1 MLRRRRCRLTNLV
14 VLVACVVFAAGAA
27 LAQQPVQRQPTGE
40 DGGQPGDGYTVKKTK
55 PAPQSEPPQAPPS
68 VPPQPSPP
76 PTASQP
82 KPRTPQP
89 AQSGA
94 AQEVPPVGEPV
105 RVQTG
110 QPAPTQVAPAPAPRT
125 ITERVLKNKFGDVY
139 QSLVNQ
145 AAQDPKDRAGMGA
158 PSADRW
164 FDGAGQRAPSEPEL
178 APSGTRFFPQGTGG
192 QGQPGGSGAQSVGGG
207 GVSSSGGVQAQPS
220 LADPRLPSGVQLQ
233 QSPPIRIQ
241 RVEPPSPVIGG
252 GSAAGGAPAV
262 KGAYKP
268 ATTQDIKGVKENY
281 GGIPGGV
288 VLEGVAIGLGRV
300 EHVAY
305 DPRFNAIA
313 LDDRAVYFTKV
324 PARTLAVMCRAIAQD
339 ERVGV
344 SLGRKHIVY
353 GKVPES
359 SDLAVDLKLAD
370 HFLGDIVFAEGDWTS
385 GYRFPNGFR
394 PQPNRDDTGHV
405 AVFFNFNGF
414 EFAIQQE
421 EIRMTAA
428 SFDVRLVPLTEQA
441 DEKGAHQPDL
451 DAVAKGSISRQYE
464 ANARHIAENIGYY
477 QKERIISRT
486 FAYGEAA
493 AFVRGLKRAG
503 VDLSALANTIDAAVR

>member
-1 MLRRRRCRLTNLV
+1 ML
-14 VLVACVVFAAGAA
+14 
-27 LAQQPVQRQPTGE
+27 Q
-40 DGGQPGDGYTVKKTK
+40 
-55 PAPQSEPPQAPPS
+55 
-68 VPPQPSPP
+68 
-76 PTASQP
+76 
-82 KPRTPQP
+82 
-89 AQSGA
+89 
-94 AQEVPPVGEPV
+94 
-105 RVQTG
+105 
-110 QPAPTQVAPAPAPRT
+110 
-125 ITERVLKNKFGDVY
+125 NKFGDAY
-139 QSLVNQ
+139 RSLVDQ
-145 AAQDPKDRAGMGA
+145 ARQDPKDRAGVGA

-164 FDGAGQRAPSEPEL
+164 FDGAGQRVGSEPVL
-178 APSGTRFFPQGTGG
+178 APSGTRVFQQGA
-192 QGQPGGSGAQSVGGG
+192 GGSGHPG
-207 GVSSSGGVQAQPS
+207 
-220 LADPRLPSGVQLQ
+220 GVQLQ
-233 QSPPIRIQ
+233 QSPPVRIQ

-262 KGAYKP
+262 KGVYRP

-288 VLEGVAIGLGRV
+288 VLEGVATGLGRV

-313 LDDRAVYFTKV
+313 LDDRAVYFAKV
-324 PARTLAVMCRAIAQD
+324 PARTLAVMCRAIALD

-385 GYRFPNGFR
+385 GYRFPDGFR
-394 PQPNRDDTGHV
+394 PQPNQDDSGHV

-421 EIRMTAA
+421 EIRMTTA
-428 SFDVRLVPLTEQA
+428 SFDVRLVPLAEQA

-451 DAVAKGSISRQYE
+451 DAVARGSVSPQYE

-493 AFVRGLKRAG
+493 AFVRCLKRAG
-503 VDLSALANTIDAAVR
+503 VDLSALANTIDAAIR